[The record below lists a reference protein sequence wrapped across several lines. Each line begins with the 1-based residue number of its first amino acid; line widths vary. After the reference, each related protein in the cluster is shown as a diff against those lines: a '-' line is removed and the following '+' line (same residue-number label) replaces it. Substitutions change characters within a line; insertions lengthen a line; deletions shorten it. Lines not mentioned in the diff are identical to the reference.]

1 MAAATIGNGM
11 PVGATVMSFFFGL
24 AYAIT
29 NYLKPYI
36 VDSYF
41 LSALPFLLIIVLYF
55 IVSAYRSRDEERR
68 LKEAQR
74 KLAEDEEAQKK
85 MIESKSNA

>member
-1 MAAATIGNGM
+1 MAAATIANGM
-11 PVGATVMSFFFGL
+11 PIGSFVMSLVFGL

-41 LSALPFLLIIVLYF
+41 LSALPFLLIIILYF
-55 IVSAYRSRDEERR
+55 IMSAYRAGEEGRR
-68 LKEAQR
+68 LKAAKK
-74 KLAEDEEAQKK
+74 KLAEASTVRQQEV
-85 MIESKSNA
+85 